1 MQTSRSALGLFSVTC
16 GASHWSLRSH
26 TGASMSIVR
35 WIAGT
40 VAYTLICGC
49 AVNPGP
55 PSGATVTPTTT
66 SLVEPPQ
73 IVPGGCGSTDRL
85 RGAIPAWLDEAGAHT
100 NPVVPYVIANKQTA
114 AGFLFSLPL
123 RAGHPTNP
131 SNKILWVVRLPRNGS
146 QLDLTAHPL
155 SQVEPVVHETAP
167 TGASPGQIYPS
178 IVDVPHAGCWH
189 FELSWAGHR
198 DTVDLEYV

>member
-1 MQTSRSALGLFSVTC
+1 VRNGRERADGGRRPRRSKVRIAKVPASVVRSV
-16 GASHWSLRSH
+16 AS
-26 TGASMSIVR
+26 AM
-35 WIAGT
+35 AC
-40 VAYTLICGC
+40 TLITGC
-49 AVNPGP
+49 ALNSA
-55 PSGATVTPTTT
+55 PSPRSEAPTSTP
-66 SLVEPPQ
+66 SVVAVPQ

-85 RGAIPAWLDEAGAHT
+85 RGAVPEWLDQAGAH
-100 NPVVPYVIANKQTA
+100 NIPALPYVLAHGLTA

-155 SQVEPVVHETAP
+155 SQFEPVVHETAP

-178 IVDVPHAGCWH
+178 IVDVPQAGCWH